1 MKSDFLKLLEE
12 TLPFSAFSS
21 AELTEIAA
29 LAQHRQYREDEF
41 VTLYGSSW
49 PYLAIVEG
57 GLFQALKESPE
68 GRALSVLTLERG
80 SIFWGL
86 TFFVESA
93 TMPVSLKVETD
104 GGLALWPRDALLPY
118 LIEEGE
124 ALWALSQQLVL
135 RMQQASMIVEDLA
148 FQPIAA
154 RLAKLLLKQYPRAG
168 SEPVQRDLTLDEMA
182 ARVGTTREM
191 ICRVLYR
198 FADDQLIHI
207 TRTEFTLMDKD
218 QLSQLAGGTALQQQ
232 DNGT

>member
-1 MKSDFLKLLEE
+1 MMSDFLKLLED
-12 TLPFSAFSS
+12 TLPISAFSQ
-21 AELTEIAA
+21 LTRREIAA
-29 LAQHRQYREDEF
+29 LAQHHQYREGEF

-57 GLFQALKESPE
+57 GVFQALKESPE

-80 SIFWGL
+80 GVFWGL

-93 TMPVSLKVETD
+93 TMPVSLKVETE
-104 GGLALWPRDALLPY
+104 GSLALWSREALLPF
-118 LIEEGE
+118 LIEEGQ
-124 ALWALSQQLVL
+124 ALWALSQQLIL

-148 FQPIAA
+148 FQPVAA

-168 SEPVQRDLTLDEMA
+168 SEPVQRDLTLDDMA

-191 ICRVLYR
+191 VCRVLYR

-218 QLSQLAGGTALQQQ
+218 QLAQLAGSAPSQPP
-232 DNGT
+232 DKD